1 MANLYLLDKAA
12 GQNAL
17 PIAVLDKGSKVVLIQ
32 DGVYLNTDALR
43 QAGNEVYAIAT
54 DVQRRGLASSLP
66 AGVKV
71 IDYAQLVDLI
81 FDNKVINF
89 A

>member
-17 PIAVLDKGSKVVLIQ
+17 PIAALDQGSKVVLIQ
-32 DGVYLNTDALR
+32 DGVYLSTDALL
-43 QAGNEVYAIAT
+43 QAGNEVYAIGT
-54 DVQRRGLASSLP
+54 DVQRRGLSGSLP

-81 FDNKVINF
+81 FTNKVINF

>member
-17 PIAVLDKGSKVVLIQ
+17 PIAALDKGSKVVLIQ

-43 QAGNEVYAIAT
+43 QAGNEVYAVAT
-54 DVQRRGLASSLP
+54 DVQRRGLSGSLP

-71 IDYAQLVDLI
+71 IDYGQ
-81 FDNKVINF
+81 
-89 A
+89 